1 MEHCTMTL
9 KKAKT
14 LAFIL
19 AGLFLFAALRAVPVE
34 GTRDVPGAGKIYK
47 AAQTAA
53 PAVAAK
59 QKKDRGDHAAAWEQ
73 RTAAPCLPGAGVPAV
88 MREEMRSAVSV
99 APLSNKDP
107 PIPT

>member
-1 MEHCTMTL
+1 MTL

-14 LAFIL
+14 LALML
-19 AGLFLFAALRAVPVE
+19 AGLFFLTALHAVSAAGQTDVLRA
-34 GTRDVPGAGKIYK
+34 TGKMYK
-47 AAQTAA
+47 AAHAAA

-73 RTAAPCLPGAGVPAV
+73 RTAAPCLPDAGAPAV
-88 MREEMRSAVSV
+88 MREEVRSPESV

-107 PIPT
+107 PLPT